1 MEKGG
6 ICLVVSR
13 LGARRAPAASGSTE
27 ELFSAGG
34 DGFWF
39 GGGLGELGQKRC
51 L

>member
-27 ELFSAGG
+27 NEWIWVAAGG
-34 DGFWF
+34 DVFWF
-39 GGGLGELGQKRC
+39 FLSPLA
-51 L
+51 